1 MSKPGTSKLA
11 AEGRRVLVRLGLKR
25 RPTGVP
31 LSAVLAGLVLAAGV
45 VFAVVPLARKALA
58 RLTLRAKQRSDEASV
73 ENGTRANGTLS
84 EAEAARRANEGRETD
99 ELARAEN
106 EGMHAGRS

>member
-1 MSKPGTSKLA
+1 MSKQGTSKLVTG
-11 AEGRRVLVRLGLKR
+11 GRRVLVRLGLKR

-31 LSAVLAGLVLAAGV
+31 LSAVVAGLALAAGV

-58 RLTLRAKQRSDEASV
+58 RLTLRAKQRPAEASLG
-73 ENGTRANGTLS
+73 NGTGANGTLS
-84 EAEAARRANEGRETD
+84 DAEAARRATKGPETD
-99 ELARAEN
+99 ELERAEN

>member
-1 MSKPGTSKLA
+1 MSKQGTSKLA
-11 AEGRRVLVRLGLKR
+11 AGGRRVLVRLGLKR

-58 RLTLRAKQRSDEASV
+58 RLTLRAKQRSDEASLR
-73 ENGTRANGTLS
+73 GTRANGALS
-84 EAEAARRANEGRETD
+84 EAEAARRATEVPETD